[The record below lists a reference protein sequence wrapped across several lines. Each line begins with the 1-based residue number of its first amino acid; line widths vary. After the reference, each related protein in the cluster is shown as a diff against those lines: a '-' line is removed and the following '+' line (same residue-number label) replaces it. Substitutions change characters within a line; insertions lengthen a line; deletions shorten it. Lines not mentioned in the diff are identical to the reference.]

1 MKTEKPDSP
10 VIKEKLNILVVD
22 DDVDILALVK
32 QELKSSCEVFTAE
45 NIAQAMVI
53 VKNNDIVI
61 TICDERL
68 NGESGSELL
77 TLIKDQYPDIVRI
90 LISGYTDT
98 GAIMNAINKANV
110 FKFIVKPWGKQLN
123 SIIEEAYQYYQEKK
137 RNQYKDSLT
146 SLKSENTIV
155 DTLHAELK
163 RQYRYKTDLSVA
175 MVSISNPKMDSA
187 LHAFLVDRFLLKKI
201 ADILAEELRDSDT
214 AGRLRDNNFLILLT
228 ETGVKGSQIF
238 VDRLLKKIEQFE
250 TTTNRGLLPYKIETS
265 HYTLKEGEKTD
276 EQDLLT
282 RLYEELH

>member
-1 MKTEKPDSP
+1 MKPQKSDLPSNN
-10 VIKEKLNILVVD
+10 EKLKILVVD
-22 DDVDILALVK
+22 DDIDILALVK
-32 QELKSSCEVFTAE
+32 QELKDSCEVFTAE

-53 VKNNDIVI
+53 IKNNNIVI
-61 TICDERL
+61 AICDERL

-77 TLIKDQYPDIVRI
+77 TLIKDQYPEIVRI

-110 FKFIVKPWGKQLN
+110 FKFIVKPWGKQLK
-123 SIIEEAYQYYQEKK
+123 SIIEEAHQYYLEQK

-155 DTLHAELK
+155 DSLHAEIK
-163 RQYRYKTDLSVA
+163 RQFRYKTDLSVA
-175 MVSISNPKMDSA
+175 MVSISNPKMDSE

-214 AGRLRDNNFLILLT
+214 AGRLRDNNFLVLLT

-238 VDRLLKKIEQFE
+238 VDRLLEKIDQFE
-250 TTTNRGLLPYKIETS
+250 KTTNRGLLPYKIETS
-265 HYTLKEGEKTD
+265 HYTLEEGEKTN
-276 EQDLLT
+276 EQDLLKM
-282 RLYEELH
+282 LYEKLR